1 MVNIR
6 MTTNILLLTS
16 SSNVSGPIKGVFQLI
31 DHMKDPKYKFHLYG
45 FRHNNEDETLF
56 MRAVRERGLP
66 INCLI
71 QKNRSYIS
79 LIKQM
84 VQVIRENDIT
94 IVQTHGF
101 KPTFL
106 GFFARIFCKIK
117 WICFM
122 HGTTNEDFKVRFYN
136 FIDNFL
142 QQAAHKTVIVS
153 EAQRNVLYGG
163 SNTNRVKVLHNAVDL
178 ECPMPVSIG
187 AQSVREKFNIPKECK
202 ILVAVGRFSPEK
214 GMDVLLDAFALL
226 VQQIDNIH
234 LLLVGEGQERLALE
248 AQVERL
254 ALKGMVHFAGYT
266 KTPGDYVTEAD
277 ILALSSRSEGI
288 PNAVLE
294 AMAMGKPVVAS
305 AVGGVPEIVEDG
317 ISGLLFPPN
326 EPHLLAE
333 ALIEVLTDENL
344 SRGLAVAGR
353 RRVQESFSIKAR
365 VVKLQNFYQA
375 VLSEA

>member
-1 MVNIR
+1 
-6 MTTNILLLTS
+6 
-16 SSNVSGPIKGVFQLI
+16 
-31 DHMKDPKYKFHLYG
+31 
-45 FRHNNEDETLF
+45 
-56 MRAVRERGLP
+56 
-66 INCLI
+66 
-71 QKNRSYIS
+71 
-79 LIKQM
+79 
-84 VQVIRENDIT
+84 VIRENDIT

-122 HGTTNEDFKVRFYN
+122 HGTTKEDLKVRFYN

-142 QQAAHKTVIVS
+142 QQAAHRTVIVS

-178 ECPMPVSIG
+178 ESPMPISSHG
-187 AQSVREKFNIPKECK
+187 TRYVREKLNLPKECK
-202 ILVAVGRFSPEK
+202 ALVAVGRLSPEK

-226 VQQIDNIH
+226 VQQVDNIH

-266 KTPGDYVTEAD
+266 KTPGDYVTVAD
-277 ILALSSRSEGI
+277 VLVLPSRSEGI

-294 AMAMGKPVVAS
+294 AMAIGKPVVAS
-305 AVGGVPEIVEDG
+305 AVGGVPEIIEDG
-317 ISGLLFPPN
+317 VSGRLVPP
-326 EPHLLAE
+326 ERADLLAKAMAE
-333 ALIEVLTDENL
+333 VLLDQNVYHRFIFEGKRRVQKCFSIQARISKMQSLYSEVLT
-344 SRGLAVAGR
+344 G
-353 RRVQESFSIKAR
+353 K
-365 VVKLQNFYQA
+365 
-375 VLSEA
+375 